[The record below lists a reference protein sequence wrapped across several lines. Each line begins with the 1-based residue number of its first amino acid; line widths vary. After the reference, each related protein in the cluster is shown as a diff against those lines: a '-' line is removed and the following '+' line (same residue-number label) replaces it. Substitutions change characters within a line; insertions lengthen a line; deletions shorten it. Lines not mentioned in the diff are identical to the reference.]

1 MNGAIPAHIAKTNAG
16 LIEIERLTRHPILA
30 TCRPSG
36 FGFLGGRVSG
46 SLPGKDT
53 PAALLESSR
62 AIRTIRG
69 EAARCAIDRFS
80 FLGHATFARL
90 IDWVCSG
97 GTGKPAVA

>member
-1 MNGAIPAHIAKTNAG
+1 VAVA
-16 LIEIERLTRHPILA
+16 R
-30 TCRPSG
+30 
-36 FGFLGGRVSG
+36 GGT
-46 SLPGKDT
+46 SLPDET
-53 PAALLESSR
+53 APAALLESSR

>member
-1 MNGAIPAHIAKTNAG
+1 VAVA
-16 LIEIERLTRHPILA
+16 R
-30 TCRPSG
+30 
-36 FGFLGGRVSG
+36 GGT
-46 SLPGKDT
+46 SLPDET
-53 PAALLESSR
+53 APAALLESSR

-97 GTGKPAVA
+97 GTGKPAVAYESRAELCPSGFFYFEASATNGV

>member
-1 MNGAIPAHIAKTNAG
+1 MPPAGPQDSFSAVAVARGGA
-16 LIEIERLTRHPILA
+16 
-30 TCRPSG
+30 
-36 FGFLGGRVSG
+36 
-46 SLPGKDT
+46 SLPDET
-53 PAALLESSR
+53 APAALLESSR